1 MERREEVGEERW
13 RKEVI
18 EKGGIE
24 VHESN
29 NYATRV

>member
-18 EKGGIE
+18 EKGEIE

-29 NYATRV
+29 SYATRV